1 MSNFEKLCLFLA
13 LGRDDLAF
21 TNIFVCFPGRVHDSR
36 VLSNSPLFENGH
48 ELCHPYHLL
57 GDSAYPN
64 ISWILTPFRRTQNI
78 TDQMVRYNTAHSSL
92 RIKIEQSFGMLK
104 GRYRRLKYLDQ
115 NSMEKICFTICT
127 ACVMHNICIYQN
139 DLDDIQNILQV
150 PVAYLHPNIFI
161 FNVQAIGNQ
170 KRNAILARF

>member
-21 TNIFVCFPGRVHDSR
+21 TNIFVGFPGRVHDSR
-36 VLSNSPLFENGH
+36 VLSNSPLFKNGH

-92 RIKIEQSFGMLK
+92 RIKIEQAFSMLK
-104 GRYRRLKYLDQ
+104 GRYRRLKYLD
-115 NSMEKICFTICT
+115 
-127 ACVMHNICIYQN
+127 
-139 DLDDIQNILQV
+139 
-150 PVAYLHPNIFI
+150 
-161 FNVQAIGNQ
+161 
-170 KRNAILARF
+170 